1 MLNHRRKRVQWA
13 LGAAL
18 AALLWLPGSALA
30 AHDLLVYKAEK
41 QVDLNS
47 DDNTEYVE
55 CLAGDYALDGM
66 SRIDHVDFDE
76 DMPFV
81 DLMTSTDVLQA
92 ERDPVLAN
100 RYNFRFVKNS
110 LGRTQLKLFVTCLS
124 SRTASDSGH
133 THSFVY
139 SGPKAA
145 SAADIAAATN
155 VDNTD
160 VTIDEFTPDADPSQ
174 AGNQACGVG
183 EVAVSPGWRVSRN
196 GGGDVAEAWGR
207 ITGSTLFGSQVL
219 PKGTANRNSW
229 QWRFRV
235 NNNPSD
241 PVDLSVSVYCL
252 RIKVGPASSGTSKHK
267 LTIKRNKDYLASL
280 PANAITE
287 RSLSCGDHYKAMVA
301 GWWLTDPDFTW
312 YLGMDPRLKSRAFRF
327 LNSHATL
334 SKTVE
339 LSALCFNYRTT

>member
-1 MLNHRRKRVQWA
+1 MLNHGRKRTHWV
-13 LGAAL
+13 LGAVF
-18 AALLWLPGSALA
+18 AALLCLPGSALA
-30 AHDLLVYKAEK
+30 HDLQVYKAEK

-47 DDNTEYVE
+47 DDNSDYVD
-55 CLAGDYALDGM
+55 CRSGDYALDGM
-66 SRIDHVDFDE
+66 WRIDHVDYDE

-124 SRTASDSGH
+124 SETASDSSH
-133 THSFVY
+133 EHPFVY

-145 SAADIAAATN
+145 SPTDIAAATN
-155 VDNTD
+155 VNNTD
-160 VTIDEFTPDADPSQ
+160 VTIDDFAVDEDASQ
-174 AGNQACGVG
+174 AGNQACKVG

-196 GGGDVAEAWGR
+196 GGGDVAEQWGR

-235 NNNPSD
+235 NDNVGDN
-241 PVDLSVSVYCL
+241 VDLAVSVYCL
-252 RIKVGPASSGTSKHK
+252 RLKVGPASSGTSKHR
-267 LTIKRNKDYLASL
+267 LTVKRNKDYLASL
-280 PANAITE
+280 PGDAITE
-287 RSLSCGDHYKAMVA
+287 RSINCGDHYKAMVA
-301 GWWLTDPDFTW
+301 GWWLTDPVNTW
-312 YLGMDPRLKSRAFRF
+312 YMGMDPRLKSRAFRF
-327 LNSHATL
+327 LNGNAPAE
-334 SKTVE
+334 TVE